1 MYEKAKFYVICQQE
15 HLLVN
20 TLADGIGNCSI
31 NVVSGVYGVKFTVVL
46 IKSDFMA
53 DLIKSKLLFVSKVE
67 LVIDAK
73 VAKKTTKNV

>member
-1 MYEKAKFYVICQQE
+1 M
-15 HLLVN
+15 LVN

-31 NVVSGVYGVKFTVVL
+31 NVVSGVCGVKFIVVL

-53 DLIKSKLLFVSKVE
+53 DPIESKLLIVSKVE

-73 VAKKTTKNV
+73 VAKKSV